1 MREPGRVSIRSLSV
15 AGFRNLEPATLTFG
29 EATNL
34 VHGRNGHGK
43 TSLLEALYV
52 AATTRSFRVSKLRD
66 CVSFGAPGFRLRLEA
81 VEQRGELA
89 PLARTQEVSWSD
101 RTLSARVD
109 ENRAAS
115 AAAYA
120 VLTPIVVFHPDELA
134 LSTGPAELR
143 RKLIDRVALFGA
155 PLHARRLAEY
165 TRALRARQELLRSG
179 RGSDAELDAYEAVLA
194 ERGLALTKARREA
207 VLALAPR
214 AGLAFTAIA
223 AEHLSL
229 ELRYAGI
236 DLEDPEVYQRAL
248 HEARSTDARAP
259 TARIGPHRDDLTL
272 SLGGRSAR
280 KVASQGQHRAITLA
294 LKAGESATVRALT
307 NLEPVQLLDDVSSEL
322 DADRTRALFRFL
334 AELRGQVFVSTARP
348 DLIQALLTRE
358 NLMSLQIVN
367 GVVSQP

>member
-1 MREPGRVSIRSLSV
+1 MREPGRVSIGTLSV
-15 AGFRNLEPATLTFG
+15 SGFRNLEPTTLTFG
-29 EATNL
+29 DGTNL

-43 TSLLEALYV
+43 TSLLEAIYV

-66 CVSFGAPGFRLRLEA
+66 CLRFGAPGFRLRLQA
-81 VEQRGELA
+81 VEQRGDLA
-89 PLARTQEVSWSD
+89 PLARSQEVTWID
-101 RTLSARVD
+101 RILSARVD
-109 ENRAAS
+109 DNRTPS

-120 VLTPIVVFHPDELA
+120 VLTPVVVFHPDELA

-179 RGSDAELDAYEAVLA
+179 RGSDVELDAYEAVLA
-194 ERGLALTKARREA
+194 DKGLALAKARRDA

-214 AGLAFTAIA
+214 AGRAFASIA

-236 DLEDPEVYQRAL
+236 ELEDPDAYRRAL
-248 HEARSTDARAP
+248 HDARASDARAP
-259 TARIGPHRDDLTL
+259 TARFGPHRDDLTL
-272 SLGGRSAR
+272 SLDGRPAR

-294 LKAGESATVRALT
+294 LKAGESSTVRAIT
-307 NLEPVQLLDDVSSEL
+307 DLEPVQLLDDVSSEL

-334 AELRGQVFVSTARP
+334 GELRGQVFVSTARP
-348 DLIQALLTRE
+348 DLIQPLLTRE
-358 NLMSLQIVN
+358 NMSSFH
-367 GVVSQP
+367 VVEGTVSSP